1 MTYKMPNVRGEI
13 VNATA
18 LVWYPIAPMPSDG
31 YRVMVW
37 NHGTTGV
44 GDACAPSRGTT
55 SVLTLQHVF
64 TALLNKGYLL
74 I

>member
-18 LVWYPIAPMPSDG
+18 LVWYPTAPMPSDG

-37 NHGTTGV
+37 NHGTV
-44 GDACAPSRGTT
+44 GIADACAPSKGTAN
-55 SVLTLQHVF
+55 VLIKCSQLRKCLF
-64 TALLNKGYLL
+64 YLFK
-74 I
+74 